1 MYDVVTLGETM
12 LRLTPPDFRL
22 MEQATTLTM
31 HVAGSESNVAAGL
44 ARLGLRV
51 CWFSRLTDNIVGRYL
66 VNGIAAQGVDT
77 SKVIWTDE
85 DRVGTYFVE
94 EGRPP
99 RSSTVLYDRRYSAMS
114 RIQPSDLPADLF
126 APDAA
131 RLLHISGI
139 TPALSESAAATVRHA
154 VKLAKAAGWELS
166 FDLNYRA
173 KLWSEA
179 EARTCYEEYM
189 PQSDIIIT
197 PLGDAQRIFD
207 IHENA
212 TTVLNTLNSTYPQ
225 ATIIITLGAEG
236 AVACKPPTGYHLHQ
250 PAFPAEQVDR
260 IGGGDAFDAG
270 FLYSYLQG
278 DTLSTALRWGTA
290 VAALKYSIPGDM
302 PLVRHDDVLG
312 LVESGGSSVTIV
324 R

>member
-22 MEQATTLTM
+22 MEQATSLTI
-31 HVAGSESNVAAGL
+31 HVAGSESNVATGL

-51 CWFSRLTDNIVGRYL
+51 CWLSRLTDNIVGRYL
-66 VNGIAAQGVDT
+66 VNGIAAHGVDT
-77 SKVIWTDE
+77 SRVIWTEE

-114 RIQPSDLPADLF
+114 HVQPDDLPADLF
-126 APDAA
+126 APEAA

-139 TPALSESAAATVRHA
+139 TPALSESAAATFGRA
-154 VKLAKAAGWELS
+154 FEMAKAAGWQLS

-179 EARTCYEEYM
+179 EARACYEEYM
-189 PQSDIIIT
+189 PLSDIIIT
-197 PLGDAQRIFD
+197 PLGDAQRIFGLNGD
-207 IHENA
+207 ANA
-212 TTVLNTLNSTYPQ
+212 ILSNLHHSYPR
-225 ATIIITLGAEG
+225 AVIALTLGADG
-236 AVACKPPTGYHLHQ
+236 AAACDVAGTLYHH

-278 DTLSTALRWGTA
+278 DDIATALRWGTA

-302 PLVRHDDVLG
+302 PLVRHADVLR
-312 LVESGGSSVTIV
+312 LVESGSTATIV

>member
-22 MEQATTLTM
+22 MEQATSLTM

-44 ARLGLRV
+44 ARLGLHV
-51 CWFSRLTDNIVGRYL
+51 CWFSRLTDNIVGRFL
-66 VNGIAAQGVDT
+66 VNGIAAHGVDT
-77 SKVIWTDE
+77 SRVIWTDE

-99 RSSTVLYDRRYSAMS
+99 RSSQILYDRLHSAMS
-114 RIQPSDLPADLF
+114 RIQPDDLPTDLF
-126 APDAA
+126 VAGGAK
-131 RLLHISGI
+131 LLHLSGI
-139 TPALSESAAATVRHA
+139 TPALSESAAATVRRA
-154 VKLAKAAGWELS
+154 YELAKAAGWQVS

-179 EARTCYEEYM
+179 QARACYEEYM
-189 PQSDIIIT
+189 PGVDVIIT
-197 PLGDAQRIFD
+197 PLGDAQRVLE

-212 TTVLNTLNSTYPQ
+212 TTILNKLHSSYPQ
-225 ATIIITLGAEG
+225 ATIVVTLGADG
-236 AVACKPPTGYHLHQ
+236 AVASKPPTGYHLHQ

-270 FLYSYLQG
+270 FLYSYLKG
-278 DTLSTALRWGTA
+278 DPLSVALRWGVA

-302 PLVRHDDVLG
+302 PLVRHAEVLG
-312 LVESGGSSVTIV
+312 LVESGSNKTTIV

>member
-44 ARLGLRV
+44 ARFGLRV
-51 CWFSRLTDNIVGRYL
+51 CWFSRLTDNVVGHYL
-66 VNGIAAQGVDT
+66 VNGIAAHGVDT
-77 SKVIWTDE
+77 TRVIWTDE

-99 RSSTVLYDRRYSAMS
+99 RSSTVLYDRRFSAMS
-114 RIQPSDLPADLF
+114 RIQPSDLPVDVF
-126 APDAA
+126 VPNAA

-139 TPALSESAAATVRHA
+139 TTALSESAAATVRQA
-154 VKLAKAAGWELS
+154 VKLAKGAGWQLS

-179 EARTCYEEYM
+179 EARACYEEYM
-189 PQSDIIIT
+189 PQSDIMIT
-197 PLGDAQRIFD
+197 PLTDAQRIFGLSGD
-207 IHENA
+207 ANA
-212 TTVLNTLNSTYPQ
+212 VLNALHSRYSR
-225 ATIIITLGAEG
+225 AVIALTLGADG
-236 AVACKPPTGYHLHQ
+236 AAACDAVGTLYHH

-278 DTLSTALRWGTA
+278 NDLATMLRWGTA

-302 PLVRHDDVLG
+302 PLVRRADVLR
-312 LVESGGSSVTIV
+312 LVESSGSSATIV

>member
-12 LRLTPPDFRL
+12 LRLTPPDLRL

-66 VNGIAAQGVDT
+66 VNGIAAHGVDT
-77 SKVIWTDE
+77 SHVIWTNE

-114 RIQPSDLPADLF
+114 RIQPSDLPVDLF
-126 APDAA
+126 APNNA
-131 RLLHISGI
+131 RLLHVSGI
-139 TPALSESAAATVRHA
+139 TPALSESAAATVRQA
-154 VKLAKAAGWELS
+154 VKLAKDAGWQLS

-179 EARTCYEEYM
+179 EARVCYEEYM

-197 PLGDAQRIFD
+197 PLTDAQRIFGLNGD
-207 IHENA
+207 ANA
-212 TTVLNTLNSTYPQ
+212 VLNALHSRYPQ
-225 ATIIITLGAEG
+225 AVIALTLGAEG
-236 AVACKPPTGYHLHQ
+236 AAACDPAGTLYHH

-278 DTLSTALRWGTA
+278 DDLPTALRWGTA

-302 PLVRHDDVLG
+302 PLVRHADVLR
-312 LVESGGSSVTIV
+312 LVESGGSSATIV